1 MELTPQEK
9 IDYIY
14 DKMKSDEKRR
24 KVWLIFK
31 WWIRL
36 LILVFFVYMYLFGFA
51 IIMNNIK
58 TTIKENLKLDTEN
71 LKENWVKVLDSIK
84 EKGKELLW
92 NDENTKY

>member
-1 MELTPQEK
+1 MEPTSQEK

-36 LILVFFVYMYLFGFA
+36 LIPIFIAWIYFYGFNLLVNK
-51 IIMNNIK
+51 ITWNIK
-58 TTIKENLKLDTEN
+58 EVVKIDTKN
-71 LKENWVKVLDSIK
+71 LKEKWIKTWDTIK
-84 EKGKELLW
+84 EKGKGLFK
-92 NDENTKY
+92 NNENTRY